1 MKIAVIGT
9 GKTGGEVIKLI
20 SPDQLSGAYN
30 TTNPVSIDKLAE
42 ADAAIVFVPGA
53 AVPKL
58 MPIVMAAGIPAVWGS
73 TGADWPEDLSEQ
85 LQTSGSKWVIAA
97 NFSLGMNLV
106 RQCIKVLALGKDIM
120 PDAKYSIYE
129 THHVHKKD
137 APSGTALAMKNWLGL
152 DCDIHSE
159 RKGEVTGIH
168 KLVLQTGSE
177 TITLEHEAHDRAIY
191 ARGAIWA
198 AHYLVEHTNIGPGL
212 YDFNDLIDEFFRS

>member
-20 SPDQLSGAYN
+20 SPDQLCGAYN
-30 TTNPVSIDKLAE
+30 TTNPVSIDKLAD
-42 ADAAIVFVPGA
+42 ADVAIIFVSGT

-58 MPIVMAAGIPAVWGS
+58 MSIVMAAGIPAVWGS
-73 TGADWPEDLSEQ
+73 TGAVWPKDLDEQ
-85 LQTSGSKWVIAA
+85 LQTSGNKWVIAA

-106 RQCIKVLALGKDIM
+106 RQCIKILALGNDIM
-120 PDAKYSIYE
+120 PESQYSIYE

-137 APSGTALAMKNWLGL
+137 TPSGTALAMKDWLGL
-152 DCDIHSE
+152 DCEIHSE

-177 TITLEHEAHDRAIY
+177 TITLEHEAHDRAVF
-191 ARGAIWA
+191 AQGAIWA
-198 AHYLVEHTNIGPGL
+198 AHYLVEHTNIEPGL
-212 YDFNDLIDEFFRS
+212 YDFNDLVDDFFRS